1 MVNYKWSIHGKDRF
15 CQNPEISRFPVL
27 AGEQGLWNSR
37 LGSGEE
43 RAASRPS
50 RGGIHPLRWN
60 ALGMTTSGVLDDEA
74 LQLALK
80 DASVK
85 GKLSLAYLDLT
96 GITSEQATRV
106 RRRRTSPSWI
116 YGRTT
121 SRTCPMSSATSR
133 RWGDQ
138 ARLQQ
143 AGTPAPQAD
152 QATSADKPSDGG
164 NLLSTVDALW
174 LSFAR

>member
-1 MVNYKWSIHGKDRF
+1 MVNCKWSDHMVKIVF
-15 CQNPEISRFPVL
+15 CQKSTKIPVL
-27 AGEQGLWNSR
+27 AVFWPPAMDRSVEFPFGLR
-37 LGSGEE
+37 RG

-50 RGGIHPLRWN
+50 EGVSTLGAGD

-96 GITSEQATRV
+96 EITSEQATRV
-106 RRRRTSPSWI
+106 RAGAPNITSWT

-133 RWGDQ
+133 RCG
-138 ARLQQ
+138 
-143 AGTPAPQAD
+143 
-152 QATSADKPSDGG
+152 
-164 NLLSTVDALW
+164 
-174 LSFAR
+174 